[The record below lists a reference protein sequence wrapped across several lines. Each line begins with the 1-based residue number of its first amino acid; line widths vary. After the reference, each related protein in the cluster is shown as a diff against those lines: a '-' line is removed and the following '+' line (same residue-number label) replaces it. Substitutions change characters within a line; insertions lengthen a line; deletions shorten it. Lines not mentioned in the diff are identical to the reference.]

1 MKNNEWPEKYPMIL
15 RPYSYN
21 INGHC
26 GILGFYNK
34 FCDSRAVRDSFL
46 FLKNYLI
53 QYFMN
58 NMERSSVSEN
68 IINYINFILKCFTVS
83 WDVEDE
89 CFTIKMKKRKDNFK
103 IPIFDKDEFYSVSM
117 NIGLSKNL
125 SKTFLKNL
133 LKDTEKN
140 YNNYV

>member
-1 MKNNEWPEKYPMIL
+1 MKNNDWPEKYPLIL
-15 RPYSYN
+15 QPYSYN
-21 INGHC
+21 LNGHF
-26 GILGFYNK
+26 GVLNFYNK
-34 FCDSRAVRDSFL
+34 YSDKRAVRDSFL

-53 QYFMN
+53 KYFKDNMN
-58 NMERSSVSEN
+58 CSVTEN
-68 IINYINFILKCFTVS
+68 IMNYIEFIIKCFTVS

-89 CFTIKMKKRKDNFK
+89 CFIIKMKKRKDDHRM
-103 IPIFDKDEFYSVSM
+103 PVFDKEEFFKKSM
-117 NIGLSKNL
+117 DIGLSKNL